1 MGDSDG
7 RGLEVGDMASDEN
20 DWISE
25 LRDSNGINAADV
37 VVLDLARRPAVNADR
52 ASDNSI
58 VSKPTNE
65 LQSMP
70 HMVVGFSVAYTE
82 FHNSVVAVNA
92 KRCGTVCV
100 PDRVHHTDARFAGDD
115 FH

>member
-52 ASDNSI
+52 AASALI
-58 VSKPTNE
+58 VDQLVGDQRLVFHGIHRSSQFSEKLLTTLAANGTLDDASPSANC
-65 LQSMP
+65 Q
-70 HMVVGFSVAYTE
+70 VVIT
-82 FHNSVVAVNA
+82 VVDIATSA
-92 KRCGTVCV
+92 
-100 PDRVHHTDARFAGDD
+100 H
-115 FH
+115 